1 MTLQMT
7 RETNLSNIG
16 LSLLVIYRTT
26 TRKSTA
32 QVWHMAP
39 PGDTAG
45 QLTEVLYVEQNNYA
59 TKITEKKQRN
69 DT

>member
-1 MTLQMT
+1 MDVVSPTVEDMDEGAIAIST
-7 RETNLSNIG
+7 S
-16 LSLLVIYRTT
+16 
-26 TRKSTA
+26 RKSTA
-32 QVWHMAP
+32 QFWHVAA

-59 TKITEKKQRN
+59 IKITEKKQKN